1 MGNNQTPA
9 LPDAA
14 ADVAPAT
21 TVDLLAFVA
30 YLRKRI
36 WWLAAAMLAGLLLA
50 FAYLNVAT
58 PKYAATLRVSPAA
71 AGGGGLGGAL
81 GQLGGIAAM
90 AGIDVRQ
97 GSSSGASP
105 FDLYLDT
112 LRSRHVADLLAKD
125 QRLMQHIFI
134 SEWDPSTG
142 QWRERRSVLR
152 SAYKVVKQIAGQPG
166 PEWHPPAGGE
176 LADYLSKKVVI
187 QAPKPKEPP
196 VTSLLYEDQDPAFA
210 AMLLDRLSAV
220 ADDSVRQRTLVR
232 ATTYARYL
240 ENRLK
245 VTDNVDQ
252 QRRLS
257 EILLD
262 QERAIMMAGSSVP
275 FAATPSE
282 PAVPSQRPVRPNVV
296 TTLFVGLLVGAIVG
310 VLWLFVLYLVKPQSS
325 DNRS

>member
-1 MGNNQTPA
+1 VGNNQTPA
-9 LPDAA
+9 LPDVAE
-14 ADVAPAT
+14 VAPAT

-30 YLRKRI
+30 YLRKRL

-125 QRLMQHIFI
+125 QQLMQHVFI

-142 QWRERRSVLR
+142 QWRERRSILR
-152 SAYKVVKQIAGQPG
+152 SAYKLVKQIAGQPG

-176 LADYLSKKVVI
+176 LADYLMKKVVI

-196 VTSLLYEDQDPAFA
+196 VTTLLYEDQDPAFA
-210 AMLLDRLSAV
+210 AMLLDKLSAL

-296 TTLFVGLLVGAIVG
+296 MTLLVGLLVGAIVG
-310 VLWLFVLYLVKPQSS
+310 VLWLFVLYLAKPQGGADQS
-325 DNRS
+325 